1 MEGSSY
7 TENLIFLPTFFENC
21 RNIVNIQESIDKYM
35 SPWGLRAEGSMQEP
49 SEGNELIDK
58 LALEIYE
65 TCSVIKRHCHP
76 YFLLPPEARSPV
88 PLAPTDPHIEA
99 ELASLP
105 PEERPSVSLAP
116 TDPRLDV
123 ELANLPPEEKNRRKV
138 TYELHRRMGEYLL
151 RIGDTP
157 YIECLREATKS
168 HGEVLQK
175 HNDYQSS
182 REKYNEALKELI
194 LKQEKLDKDSKEERL
209 AYESMSISS
218 ANYELVRQRGQEEG
232 RIPIPV
238 EGIISPEVILA
249 MYNSM
254 ETPTE

>member
-1 MEGSSY
+1 
-7 TENLIFLPTFFENC
+7 L
-21 RNIVNIQESIDKYM
+21 V
-35 SPWGLRAEGSMQEP
+35 
-49 SEGNELIDK
+49 
-58 LALEIYE
+58 
-65 TCSVIKRHCHP
+65 
-76 YFLLPPEARSPV
+76 
-88 PLAPTDPHIEA
+88 
-99 ELASLP
+99 
-105 PEERPSVSLAP
+105 P

-168 HGEVLQK
+168 HDEVLQK

-182 REKYNEALKELI
+182 REKYNEALKKQI
-194 LKQEKLDKDSKEERL
+194 LKQEELDKDSKEEKL